1 MERWQGK
8 VAMVTG
14 ASSGIG
20 AACAKALVC
29 AGFVVV
35 GLARRQERITQLQQ
49 EIPTRFR
56 SNLHAF
62 KCDITQEDKVREA
75 FKWTLDRLG
84 SGVDVLVNN
93 AGIIATTELSANQN
107 TDEIRSTIE
116 TNLLGTI
123 FCTREAFNS
132 MRERNVEGHVVI
144 INSVAGLQVPNLGPD
159 LPSLNV
165 YPATKFALRAMN
177 EIYRQEFQRHR
188 TRVRITT
195 ISPGIVD
202 TDILPTSI
210 RTVVKEMLPSL
221 KSEDVADAVLWA
233 IGTPPNVQVHNITI
247 KPMGE
252 KF

>member
-35 GLARRQERITQLQQ
+35 GLARRQERIAQLQQ
-49 EIPTRFR
+49 ELPTRFR
-56 SNLHAF
+56 SNLHAY
-62 KCDITQEDKVREA
+62 KCDLTKEQNVSDAFRWTQQK
-75 FKWTLDRLG
+75 LG
-84 SGVDVLVNN
+84 AGVDVLVNN
-93 AGIIATTELSANQN
+93 AGIIATTELSARQN
-107 TDEIRSTIE
+107 TNEIRNTID
-116 TNLLGTI
+116 TNLLGTV

-132 MRERNVEGHVVI
+132 MRERDVEGHIVI
-144 INSVAGLQVPNLGPD
+144 MNSVAGLQVPNLGPN
-159 LPSLNV
+159 LPSLNI

-177 EIYRQEFQRHR
+177 EIYRQEFQRHK

-210 RTVVKEMLPSL
+210 RNVVKDMLPSL
-221 KSEDVADAVLWA
+221 SSEDVADAVLWA
-233 IGTPPNVQVHNITI
+233 ISTPPNVQVHNITI

>member
-35 GLARRQERITQLQQ
+35 GLARRQERIAELQQ
-49 EIPTRFR
+49 ELPTHYR
-56 SNLHAF
+56 SNLHAY
-62 KCDITQEDKVREA
+62 KCDVKREENVRDA
-75 FKWTLDRLG
+75 FKWIQQKLG
-84 SGVDVLVNN
+84 AGVDVLVNN
-93 AGIIATTELSANQN
+93 AGIIETTELSGRQN
-107 TDEIRSTIE
+107 TNEIHNTIE
-116 TNLLGTI
+116 TNLMGTI

-132 MRERNVEGHVVI
+132 MRERNVEGHVLI

-177 EIYRQEFQRHR
+177 EIYRQEFQRHT

-210 RTVVKEMLPSL
+210 RSVVKEIMPSL
-221 KSEDVADAVLWA
+221 KSADIADAVLWA

>member
-29 AGFVVV
+29 AGCVVV
-35 GLARRQERITQLQQ
+35 GLARRQERIAQLQQ
-49 EIPTRFR
+49 ELPTRVR
-56 SNLHAF
+56 SNLHSY
-62 KCDITQEDKVREA
+62 KCDITREESVRDA
-75 FKWTLDRLG
+75 FKWTEQRLG
-84 SGVDVLVNN
+84 AGVDILVNN
-93 AGIIATTELSANQN
+93 AGIIATTELSRAQN
-107 TDEIRSTIE
+107 TNEIRATID

-132 MRERNVEGHVVI
+132 MRERNIEGHVVI

-159 LPSLNV
+159 LPSLNI

-177 EIYRQEFQRHR
+177 EIYRQEFQRHK

-202 TDILPTSI
+202 TDILPSPI
-210 RTVVKEMLPSL
+210 RSVVKEMLPSL

-233 IGTPPNVQVHNITI
+233 ISTPSNVQVHNITI

>member
-188 TRVRITT
+188 TRVRIT
-195 ISPGIVD
+195 V
-202 TDILPTSI
+202 
-210 RTVVKEMLPSL
+210 
-221 KSEDVADAVLWA
+221 SER
-233 IGTPPNVQVHNITI
+233 
-247 KPMGE
+247 
-252 KF
+252 KFYNYVYVGMSTRRGRVF

>member
-177 EIYRQEFQRHR
+177 EIYRQEFQRHK